1 MLDAP
6 NEFICN
12 RSKPLWN
19 VPQMTTGNRPAD
31 GGNLIIEK
39 EDYEEFMDTIR
50 VDKEYWIDCCSKYN
64 DGISEW
70 WLKWK

>member
-1 MLDAP
+1 MY
-6 NEFICN
+6 ESN
-12 RSKPLWN
+12 RLS
-19 VPQMTTGNRPAD
+19 
-31 GGNLIIEK
+31 K